1 MEGPRRRHHGRR
13 RCFRRAPPHAC
24 GAGKPYVL
32 HFPASAAWIFGDT
45 ALKSGDRFS
54 LAGIEIDHRAAA
66 SPRGLRVL
74 ATILNVFGNGMTAE
88 MSYYGTA
95 KGAKVFA
102 AGAFSLAGSIRYPD
116 VRRVVE
122 NLWTRLA
129 VPNR

>member
-1 MEGPRRRHHGRR
+1 
-13 RCFRRAPPHAC
+13 
-24 GAGKPYVL
+24 
-32 HFPASAAWIFGDT
+32 
-45 ALKSGDRFS
+45 
-54 LAGIEIDHRAAA
+54 
-66 SPRGLRVL
+66 
-74 ATILNVFGNGMTAE
+74 